1 MPTLKLKV
9 THTHAGVAYPAGHV
23 IDVDEHTARWLIEHQ
38 IGEPASQH
46 PEPAPDAPD
55 ASVKTTKTIKE

>member
-1 MPTLKLKV
+1 MPKLKLKV

-23 IDVDEHTARWLIEHQ
+23 IDVDEHTARWLTDHQ
-38 IGEPASQH
+38 IGEPASLR

-55 ASVKTTKTIKE
+55 ASVKSAKTLKE